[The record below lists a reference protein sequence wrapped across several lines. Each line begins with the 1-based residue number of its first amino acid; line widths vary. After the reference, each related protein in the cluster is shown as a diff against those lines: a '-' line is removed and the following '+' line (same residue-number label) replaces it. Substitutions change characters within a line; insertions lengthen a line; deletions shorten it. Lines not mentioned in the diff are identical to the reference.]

1 MACDCGCNSCGD
13 TLLSG
18 LSSGLSGAVAVGS
31 RVKVGF
37 ELSLLSVYDRNI
49 AGNAIQRCLLDSG
62 GLESVSVQFSESG
75 ILSHEYLTITA
86 TPTQGFAKPE
96 DYGSLVEGIVDSCG
110 GNVVISRR
118 DPVKVISIPD
128 GFEGDPAVEQ
138 VSGDDDYQGAGGES
152 GIDKFFNSI
161 AADLGTSANLIK
173 VGAIALGAFFILK
186 LVKN

>member
-1 MACDCGCNSCGD
+1 MACECGCNSCD
-13 TLLSG
+13 RLLSG
-18 LSSGLSGAVAVGS
+18 LSGSLMSGAVAVGS

-62 GLESVSVQFSESG
+62 GLESVLVQFSESG
-75 ILSHEYLTITA
+75 ILSHEYLTVTA
-86 TPTQGFAKPE
+86 TPTLGFAKPE
-96 DYGSLVEGIVDSCG
+96 DFGSLVEGIVDSCG
-110 GNVVISRR
+110 GNVAVSRR

-161 AADLGTSANLIK
+161 AGDLGTSANLIK

-186 LVKN
+186 LVKD